1 MTRGRRSS
9 LSRRAAGISPRA
21 DSKRRRQQGAHDD
34 VVIVL
39 TNLPDRAAALILA
52 RELVTRRLA
61 ACVNVLAECTSVY
74 RWKESIESS
83 TEVPVL
89 IKTRGAR
96 YAEVEAAIRSLHPY
110 ELPEIIAVPVRH
122 GCDDYLQWVSGETT
136 IAIG

>member
-1 MTRGRRSS
+1 M
-9 LSRRAAGISPRA
+9 
-21 DSKRRRQQGAHDD
+21 DE

-39 TNLPDRAAALILA
+39 TNLPDRAAALKLA
-52 RELVTRRLA
+52 QELVSRRLA
-61 ACVNVLAECTSVY
+61 ACVNVLAECTSIY
-74 RWKESIESS
+74 RWREAIESA

-110 ELPEIIAVPVRH
+110 ELPEIVAIPVRH
-122 GCDDYLQWVSGETT
+122 GCEKYLQWVADETA